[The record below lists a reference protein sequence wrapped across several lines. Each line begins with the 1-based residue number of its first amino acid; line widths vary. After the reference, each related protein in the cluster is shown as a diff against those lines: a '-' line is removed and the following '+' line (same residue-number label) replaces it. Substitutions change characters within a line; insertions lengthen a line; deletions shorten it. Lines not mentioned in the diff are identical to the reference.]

1 MDNNKSQSIPHAE
14 LAMSLNES
22 SPTQTVDDNEQ
33 YSLMLD
39 PVVEAFSEDN
49 SFAAS
54 DITGNEASDN
64 SGIEDSSGVAL
75 TVALKDTLTIKAES
89 IWVSMPN
96 GEQLHMRHLL
106 PMPSDTDSFSSESPK
121 RVFMLHGE
129 AECGRIFYHDS
140 GKGLAYHFAQQGY
153 EVFVADLGGRGRSLG
168 CDDEPSSLTVHDIV
182 TDAIPRLLRAA
193 TQHCATVI
201 DESAASAASYSKP
214 AAIAPTIWVAHGF
227 GGVLLSA
234 AWARMSHAER
244 TATQMMFFSTR
255 RQLQAKSR
263 IANAVIN
270 AFCHP
275 LAAKLV
281 NWHGAFPAAQ
291 LRLGSANEN
300 TNWFSV
306 YTDWISTNSWV
317 DAEDGFDYQAALKAN
332 PIPPALHFATTAD
345 KLYSGMADVRAFINE
360 LGCHDSR
367 MIVANTISNSKRK
380 YDHLS
385 LLLDPAAVNDIFK
398 DATDWLHE
406 QSIADNINILLTET
420 AAKSASFDD
429 GMAVSERAVESD
441 NYDLPFEYSSSV
453 DDSSAHNNEHAMALS
468 LAV

>member
-1 MDNNKSQSIPHAE
+1 
-14 LAMSLNES
+14 MSLNES

-49 SFAAS
+49 DIAAS
-54 DITGNEASDN
+54 EIIGEYADVE
-64 SGIEDSSGVAL
+64 ERP
-75 TVALKDTLTIKAES
+75 LTIKAGS
-89 IWVSMPN
+89 IWVSMLN
-96 GEQLHMRHLL
+96 GEQLHMRHLMPVSASTETVSL
-106 PMPSDTDSFSSESPK
+106 DRESLDRKPLDAEPSDLSAFNRTSPK

-168 CDDEPSSLTVHDIV
+168 CEDEPSSLTVHDIV

-193 TQHCATVI
+193 TQHCSTAM
-201 DESAASAASYSKP
+201 DESTASAASYTKTAP
-214 AAIAPTIWVAHGF
+214 VAPTVWVAHGF

-244 TATQMMFFSTR
+244 TATQMIFFSSR

-263 IANAVIN
+263 IANVFVN

-306 YTDWISTNSWV
+306 YTDWISNKSWV

-367 MIVANTISNSKRK
+367 MIVTNTIANSKRK

-385 LLLDPAAVNDIFK
+385 LLLDPAAVKDIFK

-406 QSIADNINILLTET
+406 QSIADNINILLTE
-420 AAKSASFDD
+420 AVVENPNFDD
-429 GMAVSERAVESD
+429 GVAVSEPTIEND
-441 NYDLPFEYSSSV
+441 NYDLPFEYSASV
-453 DDSSAHNNEHAMALS
+453 DDSSDHNNKHAMTLS

>member
-1 MDNNKSQSIPHAE
+1 
-14 LAMSLNES
+14 MSLNES

-49 SFAAS
+49 GFPAS

-64 SGIEDSSGVAL
+64 SGIEDSSAVAL
-75 TVALKDTLTIKAES
+75 VAALEDTLIIKAES

-96 GEQLHMRHLL
+96 GEQLHMRHLQ

-129 AECGRIFYHDS
+129 VECGRIFYHDS

-193 TQHCATVI
+193 TQHCSLPA
-201 DESAASAASYSKP
+201 DDSFDSAAAYSKSAP
-214 AAIAPTIWVAHGF
+214 IAPTIWVAHGF

-234 AWARMSHAER
+234 AWARMSNAER

-263 IANAVIN
+263 IANAVVN

-281 NWHGAFPAAQ
+281 NWYGAFPAAQ

-306 YTDWISTNSWV
+306 YTDWISTDSWV

-332 PIPPALHFATTAD
+332 PIPATLHFATDAD
-345 KLYSGMADVRAFINE
+345 TLYSGAADVRAFINE

-367 MIVANTISNSKRK
+367 MIVANTIANSKRK

-406 QSIADNINILLTET
+406 QSFVDNINILLTD
-420 AAKSASFDD
+420 AVAKNASFENDI
-429 GMAVSERAVESD
+429 ALSELAIKKN
-441 NYDLPFEYSSSV
+441 NYDLPFEYLSE
-453 DDSSAHNNEHAMALS
+453 DDELPTNKNDLAMALS
-468 LAV
+468 LAG